1 MNVLLNI
8 CKFIEKHMAIIILI
22 IALISLFIPKTSIWI
37 EINWINYLLMF
48 VMFGMG
54 LVLKLD
60 DLALV
65 LKNPKEILI
74 GTLAQFTIMPLLAF
88 TLGKLFALDAGLF
101 AGIILV
107 GACPGGTASNI
118 ITYLSKGDLALSV
131 SITTVNTLLAPVLT
145 PFIVYFLLHTV
156 VDINIFD
163 LFIAIINIVIVPI
176 VLGIL
181 VNKFLGKYIEKFKGL
196 LPALSILA
204 ISMIVATVVSHNASK
219 IISTGLIIFIV
230 VILHN
235 LLGYLLGYLVAKL
248 SKMNEPKAKAMAIE
262 VGMQNA
268 GLATSL
274 AATSFPSLALATLPG
289 AVFSIWHNISG
300 ALIAGFFSKRL

>member
-1 MNVLLNI
+1 
-8 CKFIEKHMAIIILI
+8 MAIIILI